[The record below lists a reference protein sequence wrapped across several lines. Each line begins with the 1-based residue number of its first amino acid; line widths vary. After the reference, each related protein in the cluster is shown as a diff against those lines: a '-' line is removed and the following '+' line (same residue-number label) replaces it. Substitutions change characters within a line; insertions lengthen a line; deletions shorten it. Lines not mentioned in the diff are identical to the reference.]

1 MLSLRTFRIELDRPT
16 ATYLS
21 GENVSGNIIVDIVR
35 EKEIRGESL
44 ILVFLNFK
52 KITNWTSY
60 WDTALIEVVRVDCE
74 IFGQVSR
81 FIKYLD
87 K

>member
-44 ILVFLNFK
+44 ILVFFNFK
-52 KITNWTSY
+52 KITN
-60 WDTALIEVVRVDCE
+60 
-74 IFGQVSR
+74 
-81 FIKYLD
+81 
-87 K
+87 

>member
-1 MLSLRTFRIELDRPT
+1 MPSLRTFRIEFDRPT

-44 ILVFLNFK
+44 IGGVFEF
-52 KITNWTSY
+52 
-60 WDTALIEVVRVDCE
+60 
-74 IFGQVSR
+74 
-81 FIKYLD
+81 
-87 K
+87 